1 MGWVG
6 RRRKESGAS
15 SCADSVERF
24 AMRLE
29 KDKSQ
34 ERSVSGGSATSAT
47 SASSGMSAESEL
59 LETPLDVATTKAPP
73 VGLGFD
79 MPPKISDAVAAP
91 ALLVDG
97 SEAHD
102 GNLLPNNLVI
112 TDPADATGDRPGDRP
127 LSPHMS
133 HTQQRQISGAK
144 PYASIRLASG
154 TRAPS
159 LRSMRQAQTLL
170 SGADGTKGD
179 EADDEMSHLST
190 ARRVTLRPTA
200 ADIFSAKSEREEE
213 MEKQLAALAGKVK
226 ELEEQLVSIQA
237 KKVEEE
243 QSEQPGAAGGGGEHV
258 REAEEA
264 ATELETEEAE
274 PKDKPVQARPG
285 SPFDLLPE
293 GILTRLGLI
302 PEQDGLP
309 TRMRELPAY
318 LFFVGVGV
326 GAVMVKVLF
335 SRSR

>member
-1 MGWVG
+1 M
-6 RRRKESGAS
+6 RRDNGN
-15 SCADSVERF
+15 
-24 AMRLE
+24 
-29 KDKSQ
+29 Q

-47 SASSGMSAESEL
+47 SASSGMSAEREM
-59 LETPLDVATTKAPP
+59 LETPLDVATIKAAP

-79 MPPKISDAVAAP
+79 MPPKISDAAP

-102 GNLLPNNLVI
+102 VTLLPNNAVLP
-112 TDPADATGDRPGDRP
+112 DPADAAGDRP

-133 HTQQRQISGAK
+133 HMQQHQSSGAK

-170 SGADGTKGD
+170 SHPDGTKGD
-179 EADDEMSHLST
+179 EADDEKSHLST

-237 KKVEEE
+237 RKVEEE
-243 QSEQPGAAGGGGEHV
+243 QSERLGAVDGGEDHV
-258 REAEEA
+258 PEAEDA
-264 ATELETEEAE
+264 ATELEMEKAI
-274 PKDKPVQARPG
+274 PKDKLVKARSG